1 MCIICDSLLILS
13 QTVICAASVE
23 ESIHIGGVKFQDCGE
38 VSDCLQSHLC
48 LIMNVLL
55 CIKQQS
61 RYWHVVKLEVN
72 RLTSSNWPS
81 LSKEMPLH
89 NAQI

>member
-1 MCIICDSLLILS
+1 MCIVSNSLLILS
-13 QTVICAASVE
+13 QTVICAASVK
-23 ESIHIGGVKFQDCGE
+23 ESIHIGGVKFQDCRE

-61 RYWHVVKLEVN
+61 RRWHIAKLE
-72 RLTSSNWPS
+72 
-81 LSKEMPLH
+81 
-89 NAQI
+89 I